1 MYNTS
6 PTKEPRQSLFYR
18 SRGTCFGLSLKHLF
32 FASFFL
38 LSICADAQKQW
49 TLQECID
56 YALINNISL
65 KQKQISTKSSHEDV
79 LQSKSAL
86 FPSVSFSTNQS
97 MNYRPFSEQTIT
109 LEGGTMTTSRNAIS
123 YNGSYGINA
132 NWTVWNGNRNRITI
146 ERNELTEQ
154 QNAFAEEQQ
163 ANSIQ
168 EQITQLYIQILYE
181 NEAVKVCEEVLKAS
195 QLQRDRAKT
204 MVEVGS
210 LARVDLVQ
218 LEAQVAQDE
227 YSLSNA
233 QSQLLNYKLQLK
245 QLLEIHGDESFDVAT
260 PDIPDDNV
268 LALIPDQS
276 TVYNSALESR
286 PEVQSSLV
294 NIESSELAIRSAR
307 ASYMPTISLN
317 AGIGTS
323 NGSAQPGHFGN
334 QIRNN
339 LSNSLGLTLSVPI
352 FDNHQA
358 RTNIRKAKF
367 ALQNSELQLQETQKQ
382 LYSDIERYYLNAN
395 TSQQQFIY
403 ARKNVDSMHES
414 YDLVSE
420 QFNLGLKNIVELTT
434 GKNNLLQAEQQLLQ
448 TKYTAL
454 LNQAMLRFYKGEPIR
469 L

>member
-1 MYNTS
+1 M
-6 PTKEPRQSLFYR
+6 KLKL
-18 SRGTCFGLSLKHLF
+18 LSLSCLF
-32 FASFFL
+32 AIVGTL
-38 LSICADAQKQW
+38 HAQRQW
-49 TLQECID
+49 TLEECID
-56 YALINNISL
+56 YALANNISL
-65 KQKQISTKSSHEDV
+65 KQRQIATKSSHEDV

-86 FPSVSFSTNQS
+86 FPSVSFSTNQN

-132 NWTVWNGNRNRITI
+132 NWTVWNGNRNRINI
-146 ERNELTEQ
+146 ERNELTER
-154 QNAFAEEQQ
+154 QNQYAEEQQ

-181 NEAVKVCEEVLKAS
+181 NEAIKVCEEVLKAS

-210 LARVDLVQ
+210 LAKVDLVQ
-218 LEAQVAQDE
+218 LEAQVAQDQ
-227 YSLSNA
+227 YSLVNA
-233 QSQLLNYKLQLK
+233 QTQLSNYKLQLK
-245 QLLEIHGDESFDVAT
+245 QLLEIHGEEPFDVMM
-260 PDIPDDNV
+260 PNISDDHLLN
-268 LALIPDQS
+268 LIPDQAS
-276 TVYNSALESR
+276 VYNSALENR
-286 PEVQSSLV
+286 PEVKSSILD
-294 NIESSELAIRSAR
+294 IESSELSIRSAR
-307 ASYMPTISLN
+307 AGYMPTLSLT

-323 NGSAQPGHFGN
+323 NGSAQPGHFGS

-339 LSNSLGLTLSVPI
+339 LSNSLGLTVSVPI

-382 LYSDIERYYLNAN
+382 LYSDIERYYLNAT

-403 ARKNVDSMHES
+403 ARKNVESMQQS

-420 QFNLGLKNIVELTT
+420 QFHLGLKNIVELTT
-434 GKNNLLQAEQQLLQ
+434 GKNNLLQAEQQMLQ